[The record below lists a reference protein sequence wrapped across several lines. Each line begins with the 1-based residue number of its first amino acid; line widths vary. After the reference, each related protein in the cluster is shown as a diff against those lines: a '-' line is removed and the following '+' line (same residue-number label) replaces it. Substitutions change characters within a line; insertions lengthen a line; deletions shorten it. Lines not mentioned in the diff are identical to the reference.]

1 MKSVEANFLQCAV
14 RPRTRLPS
22 PERTEA
28 VAARGAVQQHTL
40 TSTTRA
46 EKVVALPPPLSV
58 CVCRIGGGCY
68 DFSVCDGLFFH
79 WKPVFFPDNI
89 FVFHT
94 HGVPVATTSDISLT
108 AVSV

>member
-1 MKSVEANFLQCAV
+1 MKSFEANFLQCAV

-46 EKVVALPPPLSV
+46 EKVVVLLALLLFL
-58 CVCRIGGGCY
+58 CVCAASGGLLRFFRVRRLI
-68 DFSVCDGLFFH
+68 FSLETGFL
-79 WKPVFFPDNI
+79 
-89 FVFHT
+89 
-94 HGVPVATTSDISLT
+94 S
-108 AVSV
+108 